1 MPGGLR
7 LAPSILSAD
16 FARLG
21 SQIQE
26 VEAAGADW
34 IHVDVMD
41 GHFVPNL
48 TMGPAVVEAC
58 RRVTRLPLDVHLM
71 VEEPSR
77 FLEAF
82 ADAGADHLTIHIEA
96 CPHVHQVIQSIREM
110 GRRAGISLNPGTPP
124 AALREILP
132 LVDIVLVMSVN
143 PGYSGQQF
151 IEAVLPK
158 IQTLRR
164 WIDEGRFATVIE
176 VDGGIDAATAP
187 LAAGAGAEVFVAA
200 TAVFGHKDGIGA
212 GMQALRTALSL
223 APA

>member
-58 RRVTRLPLDVHLM
+58 RRATRLPLDVHLM

-124 AALREILP
+124 EAVREILP

>member
-96 CPHVHQVIQSIREM
+96 CPHVHQVIQSIRAM

>member
-96 CPHVHQVIQSIREM
+96 CPHVRQVIQSIREM

-212 GMQALRTALSL
+212 GMLALRTALSL

>member
-124 AALREILP
+124 EAVREILP